1 MELTNLI
8 VKKKLLLCVYIF
20 FSQGKHTELETNI
33 INVLQAEHY
42 KCVGQDHAGH
52 SKFDAYVCVAS

>member
-1 MELTNLI
+1 M
-8 VKKKLLLCVYIF
+8 LLCVYIF